1 MAQYRDK
8 WFKANPSITG
18 MYQCRKC
25 GGWFKK
31 SEIDIDH
38 IIPQNKGGTNDLW
51 NLQPMCK
58 HCNRSKSDDT
68 IETAPDL
75 AKNVVINLVQ
85 GNQIDNVTGA
95 IGSLVAK
102 TAMNSLGEALGIKKK
117 RNHSNS
123 SYRKGGSSKKT
134 FW

>member
-8 WFKANPSITG
+8 WFAANPSITG
-18 MYQCRKC
+18 LYRCRNC
-25 GGWFKK
+25 GKLFKK
-31 SEIDIDH
+31 QDIDIDH
-38 IIPQNKGGTNDLW
+38 IIPRNKGGTDDLW

-85 GNQIDNVTGA
+85 GNQINNVSGA
-95 IGSLVAK
+95 IGSVITK
-102 TAMNSLGEALGIKKK
+102 TAMNSLGEALGFKKK
-117 RNHSNS
+117 RNHTNS

-134 FW
+134 F

>member
-8 WFKANPSITG
+8 WFRANPSITG
-18 MYQCRKC
+18 MQQCRNC

-38 IIPQNKGGTNDLW
+38 IIPRNKGGTDDLW

-75 AKNVVINLVQ
+75 AKSVVINLVQ
-85 GNQIDNVTGA
+85 GNSIDNVTGA
-95 IGSLVAK
+95 IGSVVAK

>member
-8 WFKANPSITG
+8 WFRANPSIAG
-18 MYQCRKC
+18 MYQCRNC

-38 IIPQNKGGTNDLW
+38 IIPRNKGGTDDLW

-75 AKNVVINLVQ
+75 AKSVVINLVQ
-85 GNQIDNVTGA
+85 GNSIDNVTGA
-95 IGSLVAK
+95 IGSVVAK

>member
-1 MAQYRDK
+1 
-8 WFKANPSITG
+8 

-85 GNQIDNVTGA
+85 GN
-95 IGSLVAK
+95 
-102 TAMNSLGEALGIKKK
+102 
-117 RNHSNS
+117 
-123 SYRKGGSSKKT
+123 
-134 FW
+134 

>member
-8 WFKANPSITG
+8 WFRENPSITG

-95 IGSLVAK
+95 IGSVVAK